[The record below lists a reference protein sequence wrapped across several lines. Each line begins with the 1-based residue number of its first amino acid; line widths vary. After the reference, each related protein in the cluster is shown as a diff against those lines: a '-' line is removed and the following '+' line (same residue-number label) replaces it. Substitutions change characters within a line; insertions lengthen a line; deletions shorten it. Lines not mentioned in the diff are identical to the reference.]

1 MAARLRAWFG
11 RCYGNKTAR
20 RFDFNAVCSYEPRDT
35 SALCLSTLAGTSSGH
50 VGFAAPAAGSRRQPC
65 GGAATATSI
74 AGATA
79 TSIAI
84 GYVTA
89 IGYERIAVQPE
100 LVHEP

>member
-1 MAARLRAWFG
+1 MRSTPSRLVWPLLWQQNSAAFRFQ
-11 RCYGNKTAR
+11 RCVRIRT
-20 RFDFNAVCSYEPRDT
+20 DDT